1 MDGLAIEGSDAMAA
15 KNGVRIP
22 PRDQLWLLLDRPD
35 NLMYINSVV
44 WFAQVPDWDAL
55 TRVLDE
61 NVAGVYPVFRSVPQR
76 RGRRWYWVEHP
87 GFDIGHHITR
97 SRLPEPG
104 DQESAEAHI
113 SARMSVPLPG
123 GRPLWSVE
131 YIENFHGE
139 GFGEEGALLLFRV
152 QHGVVDGVR
161 LTQLILSMC
170 ELDDEDGAPPAVG
183 RSLGPPGGILQTVSE
198 VGGVM
203 ARDSFG
209 IARGLTG
216 AAMTFPLSLAK
227 LVRDVTAP
235 GFGLTRV
242 PTRVVESLA
251 STVSPT
257 NTVANTYRS
266 IFRLLWEPRTASRSW
281 TGRARAEKKVSW
293 VTGID
298 LAAVKRV
305 ARAHDTTVT
314 TVMIAAVSRA
324 LTEYLRS
331 QGDKPLADINL
342 MVPMSV
348 APVGD
353 GPPTDLGNH
362 ITLILLRLPL
372 GVDDPQTLIDEITE
386 SMVRVQYSFEPH
398 VTYAAMVTAAAAVP
412 VGVTNAL
419 VDVVANK
426 AIGQLTS
433 VPGPTSMVR
442 IAGTPVAGLLGWVPM
457 TGDQSLGIC
466 IYSYNG
472 QVTVG
477 IATDAGLVPEPGVVA
492 GMIERQFTH
501 FAGWDA
507 DRDD

>member
-1 MDGLAIEGSDAMAA
+1 MAA
-15 KNGVRIP
+15 RTGVKIP

-35 NLMYINSVV
+35 NLMYINSLV
-44 WFAQVPDWDAL
+44 WFTEVPDWEAL
-55 TRVLDE
+55 TRVIDE
-61 NVAGVYPVFRSVPQR
+61 KMAGVYPVFRSVPKR
-76 RGRRWYWVEHP
+76 RGRRWYWVEQADY
-87 GFDIGHHITR
+87 DIEHHVTR

-104 DQESAEAHI
+104 GQLEAEAHI
-113 SARMSVPLPG
+113 SARMSVPLPKG
-123 GRPLWSVE
+123 QPLWSVE
-131 YIENFHGE
+131 YIENFHKE
-139 GFGEEGALLLFRV
+139 GSEQEGALLLFRV

-161 LTQLILSMC
+161 LTQLILNMC
-170 ELDDEDGAPPAVG
+170 ELDDEHGEPPAVG
-183 RSLGPPGGILQTVSE
+183 KNLSPRGGVLQTVSE
-198 VGGVM
+198 AGAVM
-203 ARDSFG
+203 VRDSFG
-209 IARGLTG
+209 IAKGLTG
-216 AAMTFPLSLAK
+216 AAITFPLTLTK
-227 LVRDVTAP
+227 LVKDVTAP
-235 GFGLTRV
+235 GFGVTRV

-251 STVSPT
+251 STVSPE

-266 IFRLLWEPRTASRSW
+266 IFRLLWEPRTAARSW
-281 TGRARAEKKVSW
+281 SGRARAEKKVSW
-293 VTGID
+293 ISGID

-305 ARAHDTTVT
+305 AKVHDTTVT

-353 GPPTDLGNH
+353 GPPTHLGNH

-372 GVDDPQTLIDEITE
+372 GIDDSQTLIDEITE

-398 VTYAAMVTAAAAVP
+398 ATYAAMVTAAAAVP
-412 VGVTNAL
+412 TSVTNTL

-426 AIGQLTS
+426 SIGQLTS
-433 VPGPTSMVR
+433 VPGPTSLVR
-442 IAGTPVAGLLGWVPM
+442 IAGAPVAGMLGWVPM

-477 IATDAGLVPEPGVVA
+477 IATDAGLVPEPGAVA
-492 GMIERQFTH
+492 TMIEGQFAQ
-501 FAGWDA
+501 FAGWDG
-507 DRDD
+507 